1 MANVSVIGLGYIG
14 LPTAAVLGSHGH
26 KVFGCDVNQNTVD
39 IINSG
44 RAHVIEPDLDAA
56 VESAV
61 SSGSFKAFTTPQAAD
76 VYIIVVPTPFKGE
89 EAGVPQPDMSYVE
102 SAAKAISSLVKE
114 GDLVILESTSPVG
127 ATRKNVA
134 DVIEA
139 VRPKL
144 KDKLHYCYCPERVL
158 PGQILTELIEN
169 DRVVGGLTPQ
179 AAVKAKA
186 FYKTFV
192 KGDVFETIA
201 EQAELVK
208 LTENT
213 YRDINIAF
221 ANELSSICDDK
232 NLNVWE
238 VIKFA
243 NRHPRVNVHFPG
255 PGVGGHCIAVDPWFI
270 VAGSPEKAKLTHL
283 ARTIN
288 DAKPAYVVDQ
298 ILKGIKD
305 TGTDTVALLG
315 MAYKPDVDDLRESPS
330 VEIAKLLKTKTDAK
344 ILIVEPYVDSMDGF
358 KLADTQTAVKE
369 AGVVAMLTNHK
380 EFLDITLGELEGKAV
395 VDTRG
400 VWA

>member
-61 SSGSFKAFTTPQAAD
+61 SSGSFKAFTTPQTAD

-89 EAGVPQPDMSYVE
+89 AAGVPQPDMSYVE
-102 SAAKAISSLVKE
+102 SAAKAISLLVKE

-134 DVIEA
+134 NVIEGA
-139 VRPKL
+139 RPEL
-144 KDKLHYCYCPERVL
+144 KNKLHYCYCPERVL

-179 AAVKAKA
+179 AASKAKA

-192 KGDVFETIA
+192 KGEVFETIA

-298 ILKGIKD
+298 ILKGIQQ
-305 TGTDTVALLG
+305 TGTNTVALLG
-315 MAYKPDVDDLRESPS
+315 ICLLYTSPS
-330 VEIAKLLKTKTDAK
+330 
-344 ILIVEPYVDSMDGF
+344 PR
-358 KLADTQTAVKE
+358 DT
-369 AGVVAMLTNHK
+369 
-380 EFLDITLGELEGKAV
+380 
-395 VDTRG
+395 
-400 VWA
+400 

>member
-26 KVFGCDVNQNTVD
+26 KVFGCDVNQETVD

-61 SSGSFKAFTTPQAAD
+61 SSGAFKAFTTPQAAD
-76 VYIIVVPTPFKGE
+76 VYVIVVPTPFKGE
-89 EAGVPQPDMSYVE
+89 EGGVPQPDMSYVE
-102 SAAKAISSLVKE
+102 SAANAISSLVKE
-114 GDLVILESTSPVG
+114 DDLIILESTSPVG
-127 ATRKNVA
+127 ATRANVA

-139 VRPKL
+139 ARPEL

-169 DRVVGGLTPQ
+169 DRVVGGLTPE

-192 KGDVFETIA
+192 KGAVFETVA

-221 ANELSSICDDK
+221 ANELSAICDEK
-232 NLNVWE
+232 GLNVWE
-238 VIKFA
+238 VIQFA

-270 VAGSPEKAKLTHL
+270 VSGAPETAKLTHL
-283 ARTIN
+283 ARNIN
-288 DAKPAYVVDQ
+288 DAKPAYVVEQ
-298 ILKGIKD
+298 ILKGIEQ

-330 VEIAKLLKTKTDAK
+330 VEIAHLLKQKTDAK

-358 KLADTQTAVKE
+358 DVVDTQAALKE

-380 EFLDITLGELEGKAV
+380 EFMGITLAELDGKAI